1 MGAFKKDPQNL
12 ERNEQRNGIEDANTK
27 VSLILEG
34 ITDLLL
40 VEEKASMAIPVA
52 FYFALLLRSLS
63 LNLIED
69 LKTKLHKEM
78 TEKIVKMYVA
88 GKRKNGCQG
97 QNPSRDLSVAADL

>member
-69 LKTKLHKEM
+69 LKTKLHKE
-78 TEKIVKMYVA
+78 VV
-88 GKRKNGCQG
+88 
-97 QNPSRDLSVAADL
+97 SVLHLG